1 MTDPNAGWTGANPGE
16 QTIPLVPDAGY
27 PQPDLQPLPE
37 ETLVDPLDPWASGPG
52 LGQSSVR
59 QPPATQPTQPV
70 PSVATQPTQP
80 LPFVPAQPTEPLP
93 TLAMPPLTA
102 AAPAA
107 PSAVAHDPAPQPA
120 GSGYRSPADYPRTAP
135 AAVWTPPP
143 TVAPRPPAAPYAQPP
158 YAGYPEPSGPAATID
173 ALPTYAASGYQGQ
186 SWQPAIVDPVAY
198 DYGYRGT
205 PTSPHPNAVISMVLG
220 IIGIV
225 AFSPLAP
232 IAWYLAAKGRREMS
246 YDPGRWSASGML
258 TAGFVLGIIGTVLL
272 GLGIAFFLFVFAM
285 MASFGP

>member
-16 QTIPLVPDAGY
+16 QTIPLVPDDGY
-27 PQPDLQPLPE
+27 PQPDLQPLPD
-37 ETLVDPLDPWASGPG
+37 ETLVDRVDSLDPWASGPG
-52 LGQSSVR
+52 LGQTSVR
-59 QPPATQPTQPV
+59 QPPA
-70 PSVATQPTQP
+70 QPTQP
-80 LPFVPAQPTEPLP
+80 LPTM
-93 TLAMPPLTA
+93 AMPPLT
-102 AAPAA
+102 PA
-107 PSAVAHDPAPQPA
+107 PSAGPAPAPQPA
-120 GSGYRSPADYPRTAP
+120 DAGYRSPADYSRIASTP
-135 AAVWTPPP
+135 AWTPPP
-143 TVAPRPPAAPYAQPP
+143 TAAPQPQSVRYAQPP

-173 ALPTYAASGYQGQ
+173 AVPTYAASGYQGQ

-205 PTSPHPNAVISMVLG
+205 PTSPHPNAVLSMVLG
-220 IIGIV
+220 ILGIV

-272 GLGIAFFLFVFAM
+272 GLGIVFFLFIFAM